1 MERLLQYLDEL
12 DDLFGA
18 IGLLAER
25 LRSLAWIAGSISLL
39 LVVESVG
46 ILLALSEPPL
56 GLAMVILLFTA
67 LMYRVVTQP
76 GLARRRHYEAV

>member
-1 MERLLQYLDEL
+1 MERLLQYLDDL

-25 LRSLAWIAGSISLL
+25 LRSLASLAGTISLL
-39 LVVESVG
+39 LVVETVG

-56 GLAMVILLFTA
+56 GLAIVTLLFTA

-76 GLARRRHYEAV
+76 GLARRQHYEAV